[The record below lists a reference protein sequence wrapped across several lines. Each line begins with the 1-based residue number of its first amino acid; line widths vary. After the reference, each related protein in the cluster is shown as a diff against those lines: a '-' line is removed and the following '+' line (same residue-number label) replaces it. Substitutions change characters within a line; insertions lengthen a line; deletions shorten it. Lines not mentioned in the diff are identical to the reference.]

1 MSEPIYL
8 DHNATTPLDPRARDA
23 MLPWL
28 EGGHGNPSSA
38 HAAGRVARQ
47 AVEAAREQVRSL
59 LGAKSGR
66 VVFTASGTEANNGV
80 IFTLARKHKNR
91 GHLITSFL
99 EHPSIHAAVD
109 RVVEEGMEVTRLSP
123 GSDGRVSVR
132 DVADT
137 LRDDTRLVCLMA
149 ANNELGTLQ
158 PVAEVAAECRRRGV
172 PVLCDAVQSV
182 GKVPVDVQAMGVD
195 YLVIGGHKFHGPLGV
210 AALWIREGAEIEPWL
225 LGAPQESGLR
235 AGTENVPGIVGL
247 GEAAALAEA
256 ELSDRGRRL
265 AELRDTFEAGLA
277 KIPGAV
283 VHCAD
288 SPRLPH
294 TCHVAFLGVSGHS
307 LMLALD
313 AQGVAVSTGSACH
326 SGAPQPSQV
335 LLAMGVDRDEALAS
349 LRISFGITNTR
360 EEVERVLDLL
370 VREVEK
376 ARQSQARG

>member
-1 MSEPIYL
+1 MSQLIYL

-28 EGGHGNPSSA
+28 GGGHGNPSSA
-38 HAAGRVARQ
+38 HGAGRAARQ
-47 AVEAAREQVRSL
+47 AVELARGQVRSL
-59 LGAKSGR
+59 LGAKKNGT
-66 VVFTASGTEANNGV
+66 VMFTASGTEANNGV
-80 IFTLARKHKNR
+80 IFTLARKCGHR
-91 GHLITSFL
+91 GHLITSSL
-99 EHPSIHAAVD
+99 EHPSIHAAAA
-109 RVVEEGMEVTRLSP
+109 RVAEEGIEITELSP
-123 GSDGRVSVR
+123 GSDGRVSPR
-132 DVADT
+132 AVAEA

-172 PVLCDAVQSV
+172 PVLCDAVQAV
-182 GKVPVDVQAMGVD
+182 GKLPVDVQALGVD

-256 ELSDRGRRL
+256 ELAERGRRL
-265 AELRDTFEAGLA
+265 AELRDAFEAGLA
-277 KIPGAV
+277 ELPNVV

-294 TCHVAFLGVSGHS
+294 TSHVAFLGLSGHQ
-307 LMLALD
+307 LMLDLD

-326 SGAPQPSQV
+326 SGAPQPSRV
-335 LLAMGVDRDEALAS
+335 LLAMGVDREEALAS
-349 LRISFGITNTR
+349 LRVSFGITNTR
-360 EEVERVLDLL
+360 EEIDRALEIL

-376 ARQSQARG
+376 ARQA